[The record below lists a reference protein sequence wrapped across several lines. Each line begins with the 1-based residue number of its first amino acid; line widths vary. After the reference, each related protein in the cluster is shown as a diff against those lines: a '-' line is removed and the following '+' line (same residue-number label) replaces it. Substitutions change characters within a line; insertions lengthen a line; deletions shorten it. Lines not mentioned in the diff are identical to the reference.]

1 MLSQLIFIIY
11 AIIGISASVQDIKYR
26 EVSNIVHIL
35 IIVVSIPYLDFNG
48 LIGCLIGFS
57 IFMIPNF
64 FRDECIGG
72 ADIKFM
78 ATTGLLIGTEKI
90 ILATI
95 ISMVIA
101 IVSTIILTKVLK
113 IKYKSIPLIPY
124 LFIGCML
131 TFFV

>member
-1 MLSQLIFIIY
+1 MLSQLIFAY
-11 AIIGISASVQDIKYR
+11 AIIGIYASVQDIKHR

-35 IIVVSIPYLDFNG
+35 IIVLSIPYLNFEG
-48 LIGCLIGFS
+48 VLGCLIGFT
-57 IFMIPNF
+57 IFMLPNF
-64 FRDECIGG
+64 FKNECIGG

-90 ILATI
+90 ILATT
-95 ISMVIA
+95 ISMIMA
-101 IVSTIILTKVLK
+101 IVSTIILTKILK
-113 IKYKSIPLIPY
+113 RKYKSIPLIPY

>member
-1 MLSQLIFIIY
+1 MIGNLIFVAYMIVGIY
-11 AIIGISASVQDIKYR
+11 ASVQDIKYR
-26 EVSNIVHIL
+26 EVSDIVHIL
-35 IIVVSIPYLDFNG
+35 IIVLSIPYLSFEG
-48 LIGCLIGFS
+48 ILGCVIGFT
-57 IFMIPNF
+57 IFMLPNF
-64 FRDECIGG
+64 FKDECIGG

-90 ILATI
+90 ILATT

-101 IVSTIILTKVLK
+101 IVSTIILTKILK
-113 IKYKSIPLIPY
+113 RKYKSIPLIPY